1 MNRGD
6 QFTLLPDSGS
16 KRKELSFCRHALD
29 QTTTIQLPQGAG
41 RREISR
47 WDRQSKYFMISIKV
61 PTLTSE
67 KWFVKT
73 WRWDVRPYLQKAG
86 AGTELV
92 VRYSVLKVWKL
103 LPGTEQREYLLLV
116 VWNLSH
122 HQNYLQIPKIKEK
135 QCYIWY
141 KPVWEQ
147 ILKTYANI
155 WDRSIYSLIWNTAL
169 IFSPNFYL
177 LQ

>member
-6 QFTLLPDSGS
+6 QFILISDSGAKS
-16 KRKELSFCRHALD
+16 RGLSFCRQALD

-41 RREISR
+41 GREIRKQKREAIQASLWLASR
-47 WDRQSKYFMISIKV
+47 FPLS
-61 PTLTSE
+61 PLE
-67 KWFVKT
+67 KRFTKP

-92 VRYSVLKVWKL
+92 VRYLVLKVWKL

-116 VWNLSH
+116 VWNRSH
-122 HQNYLQIPKIKEK
+122 HQNYLQIPKIKEE
-135 QCYIWY
+135 QGYIWY
-141 KPVWEQ
+141 KPAWEQ

-155 WDRSIYSLIWNTAL
+155 GDKSIYSLIWN
-169 IFSPNFYL
+169 IQS
-177 LQ
+177 